1 MNYYSTIFLVTGF
14 ISFFLTIV
22 IYVTYKDRNKKFS
35 NYSHTTGVITSS
47 AINGFNYNHGLNKNA
62 VLGYGNGRYSMRHR
76 IYEYKVDGKK
86 YSRAEDAA
94 VTISVANQDLGK
106 TVDVYYDEKNPKKSI
121 IIVPGRDD
129 GLKVL
134 SIVFF
139 SFSIF
144 LIVIG
149 LLLLII
155 L

>member
-1 MNYYSTIFLVTGF
+1 MNYYSMIFLTTGF
-14 ISFFLTIV
+14 MSLFLTIV
-22 IYVTYKDRNKKFS
+22 IFVVYKDKQNNLLR
-35 NYSHTTGVITSS
+35 YSHTTGVITDS
-47 AINGFNYNHGLNKNA
+47 AINGFNYNHGMNKNA
-62 VLGYGNGRYSMRHR
+62 ILGYGNGHYSMRHR
-76 IYEYKVDGKK
+76 IYEYEVNGKK

-121 IIVPGRDD
+121 IVVPGRDD

-139 SFSIF
+139 SLSSF
-144 LIVIG
+144 LIMIG
-149 LLLLII
+149 LFLLI

>member
-1 MNYYSTIFLVTGF
+1 MVCLVSGF
-14 ISFFLTIV
+14 ISLLLTTV
-22 IYVTYKDRNKKFS
+22 IYVTYKDKNKKLS
-35 NYSHTTGVITSS
+35 NYSHTTGVITDS
-47 AINGFNYNHGLNKNA
+47 AINGYNYNHGLNKNA
-62 VLGYGNGRYSMRHR
+62 VLGYGNGRYSLRHR
-76 IYEYKVDGKK
+76 IYEYEVNGQK

-121 IIVPGRDD
+121 VVVPGRDD

-144 LIVIG
+144 LIMIG
-149 LLLLII
+149 LLFLII